1 MTSKEIVRE
10 ILAKKGIRQITI
22 AQRLGTSK
30 QAVQYLLKD
39 IKCKDMQIQKM
50 CDLLELGDYM
60 LVAMPKSEPI
70 PTNSYIV
77 GDNNESAVPKL

>member
-39 IKCKDMQIQKM
+39 IRCKGMQIQKM

-60 LVAMPKSEPI
+60 LVAMPKSEQVPKD
-70 PTNSYIV
+70 SYIV
-77 GDNNESAVPKL
+77 GDNGESAVPEL